1 MEVLLNEIS
10 ILKDITHDRVVAYY
24 ESEEKDDHLHLF
36 MKLMKGVSLKKSNIN
51 CL

>member
-1 MEVLLNEIS
+1 MEVLLNEIN
-10 ILKDITHDRVVAYY
+10 ILKDIIHDRVVAYY

-36 MKLMKGVSLKKSNIN
+36 MELMTGVSLKKCNIK